1 VLPLTEGEIR
11 ASFVN
16 ASRKEVSDI
25 TLPVDFEETNWD
37 GLDYLGW
44 NDPKIGRRSYIV
56 VVVEDALVGVVL
68 RQADASPRHR
78 TQCSWCQDV
87 ELPNDVVLYSAKRAG
102 ASGRNGNTVGTLI
115 CQEFQCS
122 RNVRKPLPPAYLGFD
137 VNAAREERIVTL
149 RARSAGFAAE
159 VRGLA

>member
-1 VLPLTEGEIR
+1 MLPLTEQQIR

-16 ASRKEVSDI
+16 ASRKEVADI
-25 TLPVDFEETNWD
+25 TLPADFDETSWGD
-37 GLDYLGW
+37 LDYYGW

-56 VVVEDALVGVVL
+56 APVDGEPIGVIL
-68 RQADASPRHR
+68 RQADASPRQR

-87 ELPNDVVLYSAKRAG
+87 KLPNDVVLYSAKRAG

-122 RNVRKPLPPAYLGFD
+122 KNVRRTLPPAYLGYD
-137 VNAAREERIVTL
+137 VDAAREERITTL
-149 RARSAGFAAE
+149 RLRSAGFAAE
-159 VRGLA
+159 VGGRA